1 MIIYNQGAPHLHTL
15 SRSTSGANQQS
26 SDAGTI
32 SADGVKE
39 HLFCSCSH
47 EQPRPAPVLTR
58 TTPSRRGRPR
68 RSGRTTGA
76 PSVHG
81 RGQGRSAAP
90 RDKIS
95 TDRRRA
101 QNNAP
106 APDNYQRAPHDS
118 NRPRYLPAPTNVSTP
133 KIIHAPRQL
142 ERPRKYQLA
151 NNTALS

>member
-1 MIIYNQGAPHLHTL
+1 MCLYGYSAPTIIYNQGARAP
-15 SRSTSGANQQS
+15 SRNTSGAAEQT
-26 SDAGTI
+26 DAGTI

-39 HLFCSCSH
+39 QMFCLCSH

-76 PSVHG
+76 PSAHG

-90 RDKIS
+90 RDKIRN
-95 TDRRRA
+95 DARRRA

-118 NRPRYLPAPTNVSTP
+118 NRPRYLPTPTNVSTP

-142 ERPRKYQLA
+142 ERPRKIPR
-151 NNTALS
+151 